1 MTNQANTPGKGIKK
15 LYVSET
21 VLFAVTNIPEVDR
34 TTLEKFLE
42 LVNASG
48 TFGALS
54 HEQILTK
61 MRLTLRYIPN
71 ACPHSLQILAELLE
85 IPVNPPFSS
94 RPKSN
99 LAHPSSLLGLPVNQG
114 PRPSA

>member
-1 MTNQANTPGKGIKK
+1 MTATANPKNSIKK

-21 VLFAVTNIPEVDR
+21 VFFAINNIPLVDR

-42 LVNASG
+42 LVNATG

-61 MRLTLRYIPN
+61 MRLTLRYVPN
-71 ACPHSLQILAELLE
+71 VCPRSLQILAELLD
-85 IPVNPPFSS
+85 IPVDLATGTPLRSS
-94 RPKSN
+94 AASLVAASGQINQAQLP
-99 LAHPSSLLGLPVNQG
+99 LA
-114 PRPSA
+114 

>member
-1 MTNQANTPGKGIKK
+1 MTATATPKNSIKK

-21 VLFAVTNIPEVDR
+21 VFFAINNIPLVDR

-42 LVNASG
+42 LVNATG

-61 MRLTLRYIPN
+61 MRLTLRYVPN
-71 ACPHSLQILAELLE
+71 VCPRSLQILAELLD
-85 IPVNPPFSS
+85 IPVDPATGNQLQSS
-94 RPKSN
+94 AAPLVAAS
-99 LAHPSSLLGLPVNQG
+99 GQINQAQI
-114 PRPSA
+114 PAA

>member
-1 MTNQANTPGKGIKK
+1 MTAAAIPNNSIKK

-21 VLFAVTNIPEVDR
+21 VFFAINNVPLVDR

-42 LVNASG
+42 LINATG

-71 ACPHSLQILAELLE
+71 ACPRSLQILAELLD
-85 IPVNPPFSS
+85 IPVDPATGNQL
-94 RPKSN
+94 KSGAVS
-99 LAHPSSLLGLPVNQG
+99 LAVTPGQVNQTQI
-114 PRPSA
+114 PPA

>member
-1 MTNQANTPGKGIKK
+1 MSNSKTRHSAGIKK

-21 VLFAVTNIPEVDR
+21 VFFAINNIPEVDH

-42 LVNASG
+42 LVNATG
-48 TFGALS
+48 TFGVLS

-71 ACPHSLQILAELLE
+71 ACPRSLDILAELLE
-85 IPVNPPFSS
+85 IPMASSFSNQFKGKPVPLAS
-94 RPKSN
+94 PQVGFN
-99 LAHPSSLLGLPVNQG
+99 LNGHQAL
-114 PRPSA
+114 A

>member
-1 MTNQANTPGKGIKK
+1 MTATTTPQNSIKK

-21 VLFAVTNIPEVDR
+21 VYFAINNIPLVDR

-42 LVNASG
+42 LVNATG

-61 MRLTLRYIPN
+61 MRLTLRYVPN
-71 ACPHSLQILAELLE
+71 VCPRSLQILAELLD
-85 IPVNPPFSS
+85 IPVDPATGNQLKSS
-94 RPKSN
+94 AAPLVTASGQINRAQIP
-99 LAHPSSLLGLPVNQG
+99 A
-114 PRPSA
+114 A